1 MLKKG
6 FKTLDAL
13 DPSQG
18 MLDIAQEKG
27 IYRNYICDAIGK
39 EPLKIPAGKNPNETG
54 AFFSI
59 LFIQY
64 RNANLTAWFDKLNQ
78 RLIMMFLNSF

>member
-39 EPLKIPAGKNPNETG
+39 EPLKIPAGKIT
-54 AFFSI
+54 I
-59 LFIQY
+59 I
-64 RNANLTAWFDKLNQ
+64 RK
-78 RLIMMFLNSF
+78 

>member
-54 AFFSI
+54 AFFLYCSCHI
-59 LFIQY
+59 GMQI
-64 RNANLTAWFDKLNQ
+64 
-78 RLIMMFLNSF
+78 

>member
-39 EPLKIPAGKNPNETG
+39 EPLKIPAGKKKQSLGNRC
-54 AFFSI
+54 FFI
-59 LFIQY
+59 PFLQY
-64 RNANLTAWFDKLNQ
+64 TNHV
-78 RLIMMFLNSF
+78 

>member
-39 EPLKIPAGKNPNETG
+39 EPLKIPAGKNPKRHG
-54 AFFSI
+54 CLFI
-59 LFIQY
+59 LFIPY
-64 RNANLTAWFDKLNQ
+64 KNANLTALFHKLNQ
-78 RLIMMFLNSF
+78 SLIMMFLNSF

>member
-18 MLDIAQEKG
+18 MLDIAEEKG

-39 EPLKIPAGKNPNETG
+39 EPLKIPAGKTLMTQV
-54 AFFSI
+54 FLYIVHSI
-59 LFIQY
+59 
-64 RNANLTAWFDKLNQ
+64 
-78 RLIMMFLNSF
+78 

>member
-27 IYRNYICDAIGK
+27 IYRNYLCDAIGK
-39 EPLKIPAGKNPNETG
+39 EPLKIPAGKNP
-54 AFFSI
+54 
-59 LFIQY
+59 Q
-64 RNANLTAWFDKLNQ
+64 
-78 RLIMMFLNSF
+78 

>member
-18 MLDIAQEKG
+18 MLDIAEEKG

-39 EPLKIPAGKNPNETG
+39 EPLKIPAGKNPNDTG
-54 AFFSI
+54 VS
-59 LFIQY
+59 LY
-64 RNANLTAWFDKLNQ
+64 C
-78 RLIMMFLNSF
+78 SFHIGMQI

>member
-18 MLDIAQEKG
+18 MLDIAEEKG

-39 EPLKIPAGKNPNETG
+39 EPLKIPAGKTPMKRVL
-54 AFFSI
+54 FFLYCSCHI
-59 LFIQY
+59 GIQ
-64 RNANLTAWFDKLNQ
+64 
-78 RLIMMFLNSF
+78 I

>member
-18 MLDIAQEKG
+18 MLDIAEEKG

-54 AFFSI
+54 AFF
-59 LFIQY
+59 LY
-64 RNANLTAWFDKLNQ
+64 C
-78 RLIMMFLNSF
+78 SFNIGMQI